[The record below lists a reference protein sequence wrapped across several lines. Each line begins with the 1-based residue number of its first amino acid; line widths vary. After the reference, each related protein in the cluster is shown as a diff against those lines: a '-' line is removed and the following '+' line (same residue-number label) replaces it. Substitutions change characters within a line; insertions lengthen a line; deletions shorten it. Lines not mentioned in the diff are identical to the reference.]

1 VRRLG
6 KTGRMAVF
14 FGTHAMKID
23 GKGRVSMPAA
33 FRDALQ
39 KSGSPDAVLMP
50 TEGAP
55 VIEGCD
61 RAYVEDLVARAYSH
75 DSAMSDA
82 ARQHVLGMLGEM
94 VTLSMDPEGRFVFP
108 AALRTH
114 CGAEDTAIFVGRGR
128 TFQIWHPAKHEAAR
142 TQLKS
147 QLGGEMSLTRLF
159 FLGQDKS

>member
-1 VRRLG
+1 
-6 KTGRMAVF
+6 MAVF

-50 TEGAP
+50 TEAAP

-61 RAYVEDLVARAYSH
+61 RAYVDELVKSAYTPKLLT
-75 DSAMSDA
+75 DA
-82 ARQHVLGMLGEM
+82 ARDQVLLMLGEM
-94 VTLSMDPEGRFVFP
+94 VTLSFDPEGRFVFP
-108 AALRTH
+108 SALRQH
-114 CGAEDTAIFVGRGR
+114 CGAEDTAVFVGRGR

-159 FLGQDKS
+159 FVGQDK

>member
-1 VRRLG
+1 
-6 KTGRMAVF
+6 MAVF

-50 TEGAP
+50 TEAAP

-61 RAYVEDLVARAYSH
+61 RAFVDELVARAYTPGLLPEP
-75 DSAMSDA
+75 
-82 ARQHVLGMLGEM
+82 ARQQVLLMLGEM
-94 VTLSMDPEGRFVFP
+94 VTLSFDPEGRFVFP
-108 AALRTH
+108 SALRAH
-114 CGAEDTAIFVGRGR
+114 CGAEDTAVFVGRGR

-142 TQLKS
+142 TEAKAQV
-147 QLGGEMSLTRLF
+147 GGELSLTRLF
-159 FLGQDKS
+159 FLGQEKP

>member
-1 VRRLG
+1 
-6 KTGRMAVF
+6 MAVF

-33 FRDALQ
+33 FRDSLQ

-50 TEGAP
+50 TEAAP

-61 RAYVEDLVARAYSH
+61 RAYIDELVTRAYTPGL
-75 DSAMSDA
+75 MTDA
-82 ARQHVLGMLGEM
+82 AREQVLLMLGEM
-94 VTLSMDPEGRFVFP
+94 VTLSFDPEGRFVFP

-128 TFQIWHPAKHEAAR
+128 TFQIWNPAKHEAAR
-142 TQLKS
+142 TQQKS
-147 QLGGEMSLTRLF
+147 QLGGELSLTRLF
-159 FLGQDKS
+159 FLGQDKP

>member
-1 VRRLG
+1 
-6 KTGRMAVF
+6 MAVF

-33 FRDALQ
+33 FRDALN

-61 RAYVEDLVARAYSH
+61 RAFIDDLVTRAYSH
-75 DSAMSDA
+75 GSMPESQ
-82 ARQHVLGMLGEM
+82 RQQALLMLGEM
-94 VTLSMDPEGRFVFP
+94 VTLSFDPEGRFVFP
-108 AALRTH
+108 SALRTH
-114 CGAEDTAIFVGRGR
+114 CGAEDTAVFVGRGR

-142 TQLKS
+142 TQQKS

-159 FLGQDKS
+159 FLGQDKP

>member
-1 VRRLG
+1 
-6 KTGRMAVF
+6 MAVF

-61 RAYVEDLVARAYSH
+61 RAYVDDLVTRAYTNGSMPE
-75 DSAMSDA
+75 D
-82 ARQHVLGMLGEM
+82 ARQQVLGMLGEM
-94 VTLSMDPEGRFVFP
+94 VTLSFDPEGRFVFP
-108 AALRTH
+108 SALRQH
-114 CGAEDTAIFVGRGR
+114 CGAEDTAVFVGRGR

-159 FLGQDKS
+159 FLGQDK

>member
-1 VRRLG
+1 
-6 KTGRMAVF
+6 MAVF

-39 KSGSPDAVLMP
+39 KAGSPDAVLMP

-61 RAYVEDLVARAYSH
+61 RAYIEDVVNRAYSKEPM
-75 DSAMSDA
+75 DNAEREQM
-82 ARQHVLGMLGEM
+82 LGMLGEM
-94 VTLSMDPEGRFVFP
+94 VTLSLDPEGRFVFP
-108 AALRTH
+108 SLLRQH
-114 CGAEDTAIFVGRGR
+114 CGAEDTAVFVGRGR

-159 FLGQDKS
+159 FLGQNK

>member
-1 VRRLG
+1 
-6 KTGRMAVF
+6 MAVF

-50 TEGAP
+50 TEAAP

-61 RAYVEDLVARAYSH
+61 RAYIDDLVKRAYTPGL
-75 DSAMSDA
+75 MTDA
-82 ARQHVLGMLGEM
+82 ERDQVLLMLGEM
-94 VTLSMDPEGRFVFP
+94 VTLSFDPEGRFVFP
-108 AALRTH
+108 SALRQH

-142 TQLKS
+142 TQQKS
-147 QLGGEMSLTRLF
+147 QIGGELSLTRLH
-159 FLGQDKS
+159 FLGQGKP